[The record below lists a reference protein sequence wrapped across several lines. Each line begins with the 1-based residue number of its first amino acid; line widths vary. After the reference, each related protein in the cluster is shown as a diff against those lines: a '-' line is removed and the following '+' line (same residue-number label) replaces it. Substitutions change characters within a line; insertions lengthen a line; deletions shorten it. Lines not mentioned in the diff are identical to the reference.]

1 MVFFSSTGE
10 PSSLEQALGNQN
22 WKNAMNSEYE
32 ALKKKNTLHL
42 VPPRKG
48 VNVIDCKW
56 VYKIKRKSDGSI
68 DRYKAILVG
77 KRFKQCY
84 DVDYGDAF
92 SPVVK
97 PAVIWLIM
105 SMAVSKGWSLRQ
117 LDIHNTFLHGVLE
130 EEVYMHQLPG
140 YEDKHTPQYICKL
153 DKAIYGLKQAPC
165 AWYSKLSTKLKSL
178 GFVASKADSSLF
190 FYSDHAC
197 TMYVLVYVDDIIVA
211 SSAVKFTNSLI
222 KMLNQEFALKDMG
235 DVHYF
240 LGIEVKR
247 MQEGLL
253 MTQER

>member
-1 MVFFSSTGE
+1 
-10 PSSLEQALGNQN
+10 
-22 WKNAMNSEYE
+22 MNSEYE

-97 PAVIWLIM
+97 PAMIRLIM

-165 AWYSKLSTKLKSL
+165 AWYSKLSTKLKYLGWHPRLTHHCSSTLIMHALCMSL
-178 GFVASKADSSLF
+178 S
-190 FYSDHAC
+190 
-197 TMYVLVYVDDIIVA
+197 MW
-211 SSAVKFTNSLI
+211 
-222 KMLNQEFALKDMG
+222 
-235 DVHYF
+235 
-240 LGIEVKR
+240 
-247 MQEGLL
+247 
-253 MTQER
+253 MT